1 MEAAA
6 CCRPAV
12 SSCRSLVLCV
22 ALCCVV
28 LRRNT
33 DALSR
38 VAPAPRCAELFTN
51 PVAPAALLLLC
62 RLHIHCS

>member
-1 MEAAA
+1 
-6 CCRPAV
+6 
-12 SSCRSLVLCV
+12 
-22 ALCCVV
+22 
-28 LRRNT
+28 
-33 DALSR
+33 